1 MAAVGVDA
9 TDRKQVLGLREDQVR
24 MPEPDKA
31 QTVLG
36 RRRLAREPRRVH
48 YPSTSYGTDSADG
61 RRGMQDSVEDRDSQA
76 YLNRWERRWA
86 NTRIHGTT
94 KRQAAATFCVR
105 RPPGSAAASTPS
117 GTASGL
123 HAGRAGSGG
132 AGRARRPVRG
142 RRPAAGPVPRKARV
156 VRRSPIRNEG

>member
-1 MAAVGVDA
+1 MPKTPYRIGLRASVASSRELADWLTKVGNGGPGGHQQVRSLARDDRGKDTGSARAGRAGPQPVGRAGGLPRRDPFGDHHVVAAVGVDA

-76 YLNRWERRWA
+76 YLNR
-86 NTRIHGTT
+86 
-94 KRQAAATFCVR
+94 
-105 RPPGSAAASTPS
+105 
-117 GTASGL
+117 
-123 HAGRAGSGG
+123 
-132 AGRARRPVRG
+132 
-142 RRPAAGPVPRKARV
+142 
-156 VRRSPIRNEG
+156 